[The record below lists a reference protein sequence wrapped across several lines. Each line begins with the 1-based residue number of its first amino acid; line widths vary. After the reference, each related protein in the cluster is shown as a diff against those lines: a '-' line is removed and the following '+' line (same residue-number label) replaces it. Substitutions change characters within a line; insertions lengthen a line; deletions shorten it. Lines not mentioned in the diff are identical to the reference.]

1 MTTDTALLVI
11 DMQVG
16 NVGGAY
22 QRDEIVARL
31 ADLVAEARA
40 AGIPV
45 IFVQHEDDWMRPGVP
60 EWQFLPALTPAEGE
74 LVIHKRAS
82 DAFYLTPLR
91 EALAA
96 RGVQHLVVTGV
107 QTELCVDATCRRAA
121 SEGFDVTLV
130 ADGHTTEDTPTLAAA
145 QIIAHHNR
153 ALGQLAHPDH
163 PIAVRPRAEIAFGDT
178 RHA

>member
-1 MTTDTALLVI
+1 MAGDTALLVI

-16 NVGGAY
+16 NVANAH
-22 QRDEIVARL
+22 QKDALVARL
-31 ADLVAEARA
+31 AELIAQARA
-40 AGIPV
+40 AGTPV
-45 IFVQHEDDWMRPGVP
+45 VFVQHEDDWMRPGVS

-82 DAFYLTPLR
+82 DAFYETPLR
-91 EALAA
+91 EELAA
-96 RGVQHLVVTGV
+96 RGIRRLVVTGV

-130 ADGHTTEDTPTLAAA
+130 ADGHTTEDSATLPAAR
-145 QIIAHHNR
+145 IIAHHNL

-163 PIAVRPRAEIAFGDT
+163 PIAVRPRADIT
-178 RHA
+178 L